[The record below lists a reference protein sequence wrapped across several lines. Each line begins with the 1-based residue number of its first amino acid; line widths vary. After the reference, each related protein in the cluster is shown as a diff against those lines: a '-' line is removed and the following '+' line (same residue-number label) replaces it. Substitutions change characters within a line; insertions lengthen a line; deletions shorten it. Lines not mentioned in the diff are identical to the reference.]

1 MRLKN
6 TARPTTLALLACGWV
21 FLALLAAP
29 PARGERPAVRFVF
42 REPAPTAYWIELPPG
57 PVALT
62 AQPPPPVRSLAAA
75 RENAPENTV
84 QFSTHLVLHLAAHTP
99 PARFIANRPLT
110 VLREAAP
117 GLFVLAAPDAWTAL
131 REAQRLAQHADVLA
145 SYPVATRPRRATGT
159 YFRKPSDPYFQNQW
173 HLENR
178 GFDGASLGAD
188 LNVRAAW
195 PFARGRG
202 VTIAIADDGIEFTHP
217 DLAANLTNS
226 LHFNFSANQ
235 PGGAHTAPAQG
246 HGTCVAGLAGAVGEN
261 GLGVS
266 GVAPESQLTSWCVLD
281 PPANDEG
288 FAAMFHYRSNLV
300 SVQNHSWGFST
311 DGLSGP
317 SLLEQVAI
325 SNAVQFGRGGLG
337 VVMVHA
343 AGNARDTT
351 RDGNFPGVT
360 DANEDGYVSNPDII
374 TVAAVRTTGRVASYS
389 NPGACVLVAAPSG
402 DSGFPLLFTTDR
414 AGLLGFNRIET
425 TNDLSSY
432 TAGGGGFSG
441 TSGATPLVA
450 GVAALI
456 LSANPNLAR
465 RDVQQILIHSA
476 RHVDLADPG
485 LTTNAAG
492 FVVSHNTGFGV
503 PDAGV
508 AVRLARLWSNRP
520 PVTVV
525 TVTAPNRVPI
535 PEPAFLVVA
544 TGVGV
549 PANLATIAATIP
561 GESFHPD
568 DAPGENLHPTTA
580 TPDRPAVFVGQATNT
595 LTTNLTGTAALIQRG
610 GAFFTDKLQRAEAAG
625 AALTVIYNNTNDTLL
640 SMAIE
645 GYFPRRPAAFIGR
658 TAGEALVAQA
668 QTNATLRLR
677 LQENPA
683 TISFAVT
690 NQLLCE
696 HVGVRVQTDHPHRG
710 DLRLVLLSP
719 HGTRSILQR
728 MNPFNSATE
737 AGPAD
742 WTYYSTHHF
751 YEAAAGTWQLLI
763 TDEIAGDTGNVL
775 SASLSLRGVAIVD
788 TDGDGLDDRWE
799 MEHLKSLASGS
810 RDDPDGDGYSNLR
823 EQILG
828 TDPLSPNSPEPFR
841 LDLSVWNE
849 NLVRLSWPSAP
860 GQTNALQLGAL
871 ISGQL
876 APATNVVTRFPETEV
891 FLSYTNLL
899 QRFFR
904 LQRPA
909 VP

>member
-1 MRLKN
+1 MRLKHPV
-6 TARPTTLALLACGWV
+6 RPTALVLLACCWG
-21 FLALLAAP
+21 FLALLAA

-42 REPAPTAYWIELPPG
+42 REPAPTAYWIELPPV
-57 PVALT
+57 PAALP
-62 AQPPPPVRSLAAA
+62 APPVRTLAAA
-75 RENAPENTV
+75 RENTPDSTV
-84 QFSTHLVLHLAAHTP
+84 QFSTQIVLHLPAHTP
-99 PARFIANRPLT
+99 PANFIANRRLT

-117 GLFVLAAPDAWTAL
+117 GLFVLEAPDAWTAA
-131 REAQRLAQHADVLA
+131 REAQRLAQLADVLA
-145 SYPVATRPRRATGT
+145 CHPVATRPRRANSA
-159 YFRKPSDPYFQNQW
+159 YFRKPNDPYFQHQW

-178 GFDGASLGAD
+178 GFDGTSLGAD

-202 VTIAIADDGIEFTHP
+202 VTIAIADDGLEFTHP
-217 DLAANLTNS
+217 DLADNLTNPH
-226 LHFNFSANQ
+226 HFNFFTSQ
-235 PGGAHTAPAQG
+235 PDGTHTSPGQG

-261 GLGVS
+261 GIGVS
-266 GVAPESQLTSWCVLD
+266 GVAPESQLTSWIVLE
-281 PPANDEG
+281 PPADDAG
-288 FAAMFHYRSNLV
+288 FAAMFQYRSNLV
-300 SVQNHSWGFST
+300 SVQNHSWGFSA

-317 SLLEQVAI
+317 SLLEQVTI

-351 RDGNFPGVT
+351 RDGNFPGAT
-360 DANEDGYVSNPDII
+360 DANEDSYVSNPDVIA
-374 TVAAVRTTGRVASYS
+374 VAAVRITGRVASYS
-389 NPGACVLVAAPSG
+389 NPGACLLVAAPSG
-402 DSGFPLLFTTDR
+402 DTGYPLLFTTDR
-414 AGLLGFNRIET
+414 AGQLGFNRIDT
-425 TNDLSSY
+425 TDDLSSY
-432 TAGGGGFSG
+432 TAGAGGFSG
-441 TSGATPLVA
+441 TSGSTPLIA

-456 LSANPNLAR
+456 LSANPNLAL

-476 RHVDLADPG
+476 RQVDLADPD

-508 AVRLARLWSNRP
+508 AVRLARAWSNRP
-520 PVTVV
+520 PVTLV
-525 TVTAPNRVPI
+525 TVTAPNLVPI

-549 PANLATIAATIP
+549 PADLATIAATIAA
-561 GESFHPD
+561 ESRHPD
-568 DAPGENLHPTTA
+568 VAPGENLHPESP
-580 TPDRPAVFVGQATNT
+580 TPNLPAAFVGQATNT
-595 LTTNLTGTAALIQRG
+595 LTTNLTATAALIQRG
-610 GAFFTDKLQRAEAAG
+610 GAFFTDKIQRAEAAG
-625 AALTVIYNNTNDTLL
+625 AGLTVIYNNTNDALIHM
-640 SMAIE
+640 SID

-668 QTNATLRLR
+668 QTNATLRVR
-677 LQENPA
+677 LQQNPA
-683 TISFAVT
+683 TITFAVT

-696 HVGVRVQTDHPHRG
+696 HVGVRVQTDHPRRG
-710 DLRLVLLSP
+710 DLRIVLVSP

-728 MNPFNSATE
+728 MNPFPSADD

-751 YEAAAGTWQLLI
+751 YEATAGTWQLLV
-763 TDEIAGDTGNVL
+763 TDELPGTNGNVL
-775 SASLSLRGVAIVD
+775 SATLSLRGVPIVD

-799 MEHLKSLASGS
+799 MARFGSLAPGP
-810 RDDPDGDGYSNLR
+810 RDDPDGDGYSNMR

-828 TDPLSPNSPEPFR
+828 TDPLSPDSPSPLR
-841 LDLSVWNE
+841 LDVSIWNE
-849 NLVRLSWPSAP
+849 NLLRLSWPSAP
-860 GQTNALQLGAL
+860 GRTNALQLGEL

-876 APATNVVTRFPETEV
+876 APATNVVTRFPETEI

-904 LQRPA
+904 LERPA
-909 VP
+909 AP

>member
-1 MRLKN
+1 MRLKHSAPN
-6 TARPTTLALLACGWV
+6 TRLVRLACCWG
-21 FLALLAAP
+21 FLALLVAT
-29 PARGERPAVRFVF
+29 PARGERPSVRFVF
-42 REPAPTAYWIELPPG
+42 REPAPTAYWIELPPV
-57 PVALT
+57 PSALA
-62 AQPPPPVRSLAAA
+62 AQPAPVVRTLAAA

-84 QFSTHLVLHLAAHTP
+84 QFSTQIVLQLPAHTP
-99 PARFIANRPLT
+99 PANFIASRPLT

-117 GLFVLAAPDAWTAL
+117 GLFLLEAPDAWTAL
-131 REAQRLAQHADVLA
+131 REAQRLAQLADVRA
-145 SYPVATRPRRATGT
+145 CHPVATRPRRATSA

-178 GFDGASLGAD
+178 GIDGASLGAD

-217 DLAANLTNS
+217 DLADNLANEH
-226 LHFNFSANQ
+226 HFNFSANQ
-235 PGGAHTAPAQG
+235 PGGAHTAPGQG
-246 HGTCVAGLAGAVGEN
+246 HGTCVAGLAAAVGEN
-261 GLGVS
+261 GRGVS
-266 GVAPESQLTSWCVLD
+266 GVAPESQLTSWLVLD
-281 PPANDEG
+281 PPADDAQ
-288 FAAMFHYRSNLV
+288 FAAMFQYRSNLV

-337 VVMVHA
+337 VVSVHA
-343 AGNARDTT
+343 AGNVRDAT

-360 DANEDGYVSNPDII
+360 DANDDGYVSNPDVI

-402 DSGFPLLFTTDR
+402 DSGYQPLFTTDR
-414 AGLLGFNRIET
+414 PGLLGFNRIET

-432 TAGGGGFSG
+432 TAGAGGFSG
-441 TSGATPLVA
+441 TSGVTPLVA

-456 LSANPNLAR
+456 LSANPGLAL
-465 RDVQQILIHSA
+465 RDVQQILVLSA
-476 RHVDLADPG
+476 RQVDLADPG
-485 LTTNAAG
+485 LATNAAG

-508 AVRLARLWSNRP
+508 AVRLARRWSNRP
-520 PVTVV
+520 PVSLV
-525 TVTAPNRVPI
+525 TVTVTDRVAI

-544 TGVGV
+544 TGIGV
-549 PANLATIAATIP
+549 PTNLATIGASIP
-561 GESFHPD
+561 SESFHPD
-568 DAPGENLHPTTA
+568 DAPGENLHPVPA
-580 TPDRPAVFVGQATNT
+580 TPDLPAVFVGQATNT
-595 LTTNLTGTAALIQRG
+595 LTTNLTTMAALIQRG
-610 GAFFTDKLQRAEAAG
+610 GAFFADKIQRAEAAG
-625 AALTVIYNNTNDTLL
+625 AALTVIYNHTNDNLIN
-640 SMAIE
+640 MAID

-658 TAGEALVAQA
+658 ADGEALVAQA

-683 TISFAVT
+683 TISFIVT

-696 HVGVRVQTDHPHRG
+696 HVGVRVQTDHPRRG

-728 MNPFNSATE
+728 ANPFASATE

-751 YEAAAGTWQLLI
+751 YEASAGTWQLLV
-763 TDEIAGDTGNVL
+763 TDEITGNTGSVL
-775 SASLSLRGVAIVD
+775 SASLSLRGVEIVD
-788 TDGDGLDDRWE
+788 TDGDGLDDTWE
-799 MEHLKSLASGS
+799 MTRLGSLSQGP

-828 TDPLSPNSPEPFR
+828 TDPNSADSPDPFR
-841 LDLSVWNE
+841 LDVSIWNE
-849 NLVRLSWPSAP
+849 NLLRLSWPSAP
-860 GQTNALQLGAL
+860 GQTNSLQLGEL

-904 LQRPA
+904 LRRPA
-909 VP
+909 AP